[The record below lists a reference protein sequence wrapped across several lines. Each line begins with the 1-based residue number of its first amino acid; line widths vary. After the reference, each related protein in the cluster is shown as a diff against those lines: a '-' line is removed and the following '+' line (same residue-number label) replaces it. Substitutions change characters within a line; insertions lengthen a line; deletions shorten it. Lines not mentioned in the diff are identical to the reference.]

1 MKTFKETIY
10 FNREKEENWG
20 IVEEAVQLG
29 FTNNTRDFLYIGYEV
44 GMEINVC
51 ENGEV
56 KVLSINGIDVQD
68 KDICIN

>member
-56 KVLSINGIDVQD
+56 KVLSINGVDVSD
-68 KDICIN
+68 KEICV